1 MELIPWAPGTGPS
14 FEETMELYRS
24 SFPPN
29 ELREEAS
36 QRRIMKDPAYKY
48 LLAREKTDW
57 VGLLL
62 CWETKDFIY
71 EGCGYKAAS
80 FAHVH
85 PPYHRNTPGH
95 ELVVMSA
102 PGPLSR
108 ETYESFRA
116 YLENTVMK
124 NPFAEESFANRS

>member
-48 LLAREKTDW
+48 LLAREKQTGWDFCSAGRQRTLYMW
-57 VGLLL
+57 SISASGRSSGGRDTAEKRWLF
-62 CWETKDFIY
+62 WE
-71 EGCGYKAAS
+71 KA
-80 FAHVH
+80 
-85 PPYHRNTPGH
+85 
-95 ELVVMSA
+95 
-102 PGPLSR
+102 
-108 ETYESFRA
+108 ES
-116 YLENTVMK
+116 L
-124 NPFAEESFANRS
+124 

>member
-36 QRRIMKDPAYKY
+36 QRRIMKDTAYKY

-57 VGLLL
+57 VGLLDRSPSNGRR
-62 CWETKDFIY
+62 K
-71 EGCGYKAAS
+71 KS
-80 FAHVH
+80 PV
-85 PPYHRNTPGH
+85 
-95 ELVVMSA
+95 
-102 PGPLSR
+102 
-108 ETYESFRA
+108 
-116 YLENTVMK
+116 
-124 NPFAEESFANRS
+124 EE